1 MNRRTLLRN
10 TAAAGVAL
18 SLSGCLRRGED
29 EDALS
34 ISASDTGET
43 EDGNLVV
50 TVTVSNPTDRE
61 ASGTLYVNSQLD
73 DEALT
78 RVREVSLEPHST
90 TTVRVEYD
98 VQYRNISSF
107 SYNTDLVED

>member
-1 MNRRTLLRN
+1 MNRRTLLRT

-18 SLSGCLRRGED
+18 SLSGCLRRGDD
-29 EDALS
+29 EDALVV
-34 ISASDTGET
+34 SDEEAGES
-43 EDGNLVV
+43 EDGTFVV
-50 TVTVSNPTDRE
+50 TVTISNPTDRA

-90 TTVRVEYD
+90 TTVRVEFD
-98 VQYRNISSF
+98 VQFRNMSSI
-107 SYNTDLVED
+107 NWDTDLVED